1 MGIQK
6 EKLASQDTN
15 LKLDEQIITIIYQ
28 MEALLDSLDEIS
40 IQDNFSSSNGNTIE
54 NIITISDKI
63 SFAILDI
70 EPLREDMLK
79 DVEKMD

>member
-1 MGIQK
+1 
-6 EKLASQDTN
+6 
-15 LKLDEQIITIIYQ
+15 
-28 MEALLDSLDEIS
+28 MEALLDSLDGIS

-70 EPLREDMLK
+70 ESLRKDM
-79 DVEKMD
+79 